1 MHSHKLGSVLQ
12 PCPRPPSSTSGTA
25 TTPSPG
31 AGTPESSTSS
41 PTAEQADKEQV
52 RPYVSPPPPNDVVEP
67 SGHQHHPLPVAE
79 EAFHQATHNRLPI
92 HTVENAA
99 LRQTPNPVEEAANYP
114 QHLAGEAVE
123 YPQHQVPYVAGDYDV
138 FPLLEEQQRVVFLL
152 SHILLRR
159 FFLPHLLPYK
169 CLLFGQCTTKR
180 VMVKVMLKTPMS
192 IFKYN
197 LTIIYLA
204 LPSHLLLQYPLQ
216 GQLTAIPSPSSY
228 LVL

>member
-1 MHSHKLGSVLQ
+1 MECESGCTRINLEVFFNPAHGHHPQ
-12 PCPRPPSSTSGTA
+12 PQEQQQHHRQGQVHQRA
-25 TTPSPG
+25 
-31 AGTPESSTSS
+31 ARHRRRVRR
-41 PTAEQADKEQV
+41 AQAIQAVEQADKEQV
-52 RPYVSPPPPNDVVEP
+52 RPDVSSPPPNDVVEP
-67 SGHQHHPLPVAE
+67 SGHQHRPLPVAE

-197 LTIIYLA
+197 LTSA
-204 LPSHLLLQYPLQ
+204 QTRERGPPS
-216 GQLTAIPSPSSY
+216 A
-228 LVL
+228 